1 MSIRLVESVQRV
13 GRRSHVQHRQVFV
26 DVFGNKELDR
36 MSEEEVDVL
45 DKAEEVVPRAVLFGG
60 SLVCKITLDCNVS
73 RKPGL

>member
-1 MSIRLVESVQRV
+1 
-13 GRRSHVQHRQVFV
+13 V